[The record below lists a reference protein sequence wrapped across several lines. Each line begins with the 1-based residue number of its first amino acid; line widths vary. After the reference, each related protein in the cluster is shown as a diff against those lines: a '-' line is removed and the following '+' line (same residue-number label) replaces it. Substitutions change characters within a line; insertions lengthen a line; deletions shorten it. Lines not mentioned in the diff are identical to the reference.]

1 MRITRFWVPAGSI
14 STTGRKRWRRSKAG
28 RRKRIF
34 NLAAEAIAEAAGGR
48 LISGDPR
55 RLAAGVS
62 TDSRT
67 IRAGELFVPLKGPN
81 FDGHRFV
88 AAALQRGA
96 CGALL
101 EPGEEGAAA
110 SFPGPFFIRVPDA
123 LKALGDLAH
132 FWRNKHRVQVAAIT
146 GSNGKTT
153 TKEMTA
159 RILER
164 RFRVLRNEGNL
175 NNLIGLP
182 LSLLK
187 LTEEHEIAVLEMGM
201 NLPGEIRRLKAI
213 ADPRISLIT
222 NVGRAHLEFLGSLE
236 GVARAKG
243 ELWEEL
249 RVEDWI
255 GVNADDERVVRLA
268 ASAPCRKKSF
278 GIEKTAEI
286 RAEGIG
292 LDEGRGVRFD
302 LCASGRKVRVSLT
315 VFGRHN
321 VYNALAAAS
330 LAEILGL
337 GPEEIAA
344 GLEAFQPLYSRG
356 KPVLLPGGVHV
367 LDDSYNS
374 NPDSL
379 RATLAAFAEMK
390 GENRGLAVLG
400 DMLEVGPS
408 SPEFHEQAGREIGGM
423 GLAHL
428 IVFGEASRGIAAGAR
443 EAGMEENRVHEPRD
457 VEELVAVLEGAVRAG
472 DWILIKGS
480 RRMRME
486 RVVEALKTG
495 PGRA

>member
-1 MRITRFWVPAGSI
+1 VG
-14 STTGRKRWRRSKAG
+14 
-28 RRKRIF
+28 
-34 NLAAEAIAEAAGGR
+34 
-48 LISGDPR
+48 
-55 RLAAGVS
+55 

-67 IRAGELFVPLKGPN
+67 LRPGELFVPLKGPN
-81 FDGHRFV
+81 FDGHRFI

-96 CGALL
+96 CGTLL
-101 EPGEEGAAA
+101 EAGEEGAAA
-110 SFPGPFFIRVPDA
+110 SFPERFFIRVPDT

-132 FWRNKHRVQVAAIT
+132 FWRKRHRVEVVAIT

-159 RILER
+159 RVLER
-164 RFRVLRNEGNL
+164 RFRILKNEGNL

-182 LSLLK
+182 LSLFRLSA
-187 LTEEHEIAVLEMGM
+187 EHEIAVLEMGM

-213 ADPRISLIT
+213 AEPRISLIT

-243 ELWEEL
+243 ELWEDL
-249 RVEDWI
+249 RAEDWI
-255 GVNADDERVVRLA
+255 AVNADDERIGRLA
-268 ASAPCRKKSF
+268 AGVRCRKRSF
-278 GIEKTAEI
+278 GIERPAEI
-286 RAEGIG
+286 RGEELGV
-292 LDEGRGVRFD
+292 DEGKGAYFALRAG
-302 LCASGRKVRVSLT
+302 GRRIRVNLS

-330 LAEILGL
+330 LAEILGME
-337 GPEEIAA
+337 PEEIAA
-344 GLEAFQPLYSRG
+344 GLESFQPVYSRG
-356 KPVLLPGGVHV
+356 KPALLSGGIRV

-379 RATLAAFAEMK
+379 EATLAAFAEMK
-390 GENRGLAVLG
+390 GKNRGLAVLG

-408 SPEFHEQAGREIGGM
+408 SPAFHEQAGRGVAKM

-428 IVFGEASRGIAAGAR
+428 FVFGEAARGIAEGAR
-443 EAGMEENRVHEPRD
+443 AAGMEAMRIHAPRD
-457 VEELVAVLEGAVRAG
+457 PEDLAARLEAVLEPG

-486 RVVEALKTG
+486 RVVEALKSRR
-495 PGRA
+495 GRT